1 MPSPIISSSN
11 GVPRDAVAK
20 LLNSLVRRYG
30 SVNAVARAVADRH
43 GVDVFTVQR
52 ALFRIRRGEHPYVS
66 VETYDRL
73 WVLR

>member
-1 MPSPIISSSN
+1 MTQGTAIP
-11 GVPRDAVAK
+11 VAAARQLLDA
-20 LLNSLVRRYG
+20 LVRRYG
-30 SVNAVARAVADRH
+30 SVNSVARAVADRH

-73 WVLR
+73 WVMV